1 MDPEGQRLMDFNALY
16 LKQLFELPYLNQV
29 ILPLF
34 PSEDINIELF
44 QTTIAGQL
52 NVGHEFD
59 LWFPCVGHADQIATL
74 WRTGL
79 PNSGCFSPQDFRTAS
94 MALMLVE
101 STNFINGGLIL
112 FFRAPSLLS
121 QNYPLDFLLPIPV
134 IQEAFQSMTQLHDP
148 LMTLSSLQALG
159 TATENGGLSKLELIQ
174 ITVHRG
180 MGELGWKVERLMSI
194 LCNNHLKRAVIEFT
208 RGTLIP
214 YQILPLIDA
223 LKESEKCELEML
235 SIELSDV
242 DFQYPQART
251 TFISI
256 IKDLF
261 AETRLQNVVITVG
274 GTLNLRLQGGTDF

>member
-1 MDPEGQRLMDFNALY
+1 
-16 LKQLFELPYLNQV
+16 
-29 ILPLF
+29 
-34 PSEDINIELF
+34 
-44 QTTIAGQL
+44 
-52 NVGHEFD
+52 
-59 LWFPCVGHADQIATL
+59 
-74 WRTGL
+74 
-79 PNSGCFSPQDFRTAS
+79 
-94 MALMLVE
+94 
-101 STNFINGGLIL
+101 
-112 FFRAPSLLS
+112 
-121 QNYPLDFLLPIPV
+121 
-134 IQEAFQSMTQLHDP
+134 
-148 LMTLSSLQALG
+148 
-159 TATENGGLSKLELIQ
+159 
-174 ITVHRG
+174 
-180 MGELGWKVERLMSI
+180 VERLMSI